1 MKAAAISCVI
11 ALISPVSDTVPRY
24 DIERMCRISTTAA
37 DGTGERMAGCVRDET
52 AARQQVSTI
61 WPTTKSTTR
70 ATCAGDERGVKS
82 YVELITCVQ
91 MFEAAK

>member
-24 DIERMCRISTTAA
+24 DIER
-37 DGTGERMAGCVRDET
+37 
-52 AARQQVSTI
+52 
-61 WPTTKSTTR
+61 
-70 ATCAGDERGVKS
+70 CAGDERGVKS